1 MTDGKNQGEG
11 VVENAKKLRERGVR
25 VIVVGV
31 GKAVLDVQLEQIAGK
46 KENVFKVDSFKGLE
60 PVVAELIP
68 ASCPRPA
75 R

>member
-1 MTDGKNQGEG
+1 M
-11 VVENAKKLRERGVR
+11 R